1 MNAFIYHQF
10 LCFHEMKHETE
21 DQNRIEKR
29 DRVINLQVNRPGIFV
44 YLFDL
49 GRILA
54 SWVILGELFSFCGAY
69 FLHLKEYDP
78 NVSSRPGQNSPSSLL
93 F

>member
-1 MNAFIYHQF
+1 
-10 LCFHEMKHETE
+10 MKHETE

-29 DRVINLQVNRPGIFV
+29 DRVINLQVNRPGIFG

-54 SWVILGELFSFCGAY
+54 SWVILGELFSSVGLTFSI
-69 FLHLKEYDP
+69 LK
-78 NVSSRPGQNSPSSLL
+78 SMILMCLPGPAQIHHPLYCFESLS
-93 F
+93 